1 MLKRAFLSGLL
12 ATGIDIVDLLNA
24 PSNVTRHCL
33 AKDNDIS
40 AAIHFR
46 QSVKDPTLTE
56 IIFYTSEGLVIDS
69 KLAKSIERIFF
80 RENFRKVYFNEIGEI
95 FEDSRAKERYMNAV
109 LEKIDQSIFKKSE
122 IKIATDIMLGSTSD
136 IYPRLMNELGIENI
150 ILNAYKDEK
159 NLSKVANNINKSQKN
174 MENIV
179 KVMQLDCGFLIYPN
193 GQKLQLIDDEGNLVY
208 DYKLLLVI
216 LTMLNN
222 IAQKRVKVLLP
233 AWGPDFME
241 FKNIDIT
248 YAKLSSFKATQ
259 LQEFDLIASTDG
271 HFAFFEFGLNSD
283 AVFSSFKIL
292 ELITKTNMKISKII
306 KDLPYFVFKGENV
319 PCPSEYKGKMMRK
332 FLEEANGKESNSIDG
347 VKIWTD
353 EDEWILMVP
362 DEHAEYLNI
371 YIQAQNHKNASK
383 IFWNYQN
390 KIETWLNE

>member
-1 MLKRAFLSGLL
+1 
-12 ATGIDIVDLLNA
+12 
-24 PSNVTRHCL
+24 
-33 AKDNDIS
+33 
-40 AAIHFR
+40 
-46 QSVKDPTLTE
+46 
-56 IIFYTSEGLVIDS
+56 
-69 KLAKSIERIFF
+69 
-80 RENFRKVYFNEIGEI
+80 
-95 FEDSRAKERYMNAV
+95 
-109 LEKIDQSIFKKSE
+109 
-122 IKIATDIMLGSTSD
+122 
-136 IYPRLMNELGIENI
+136 
-150 ILNAYKDEK
+150 
-159 NLSKVANNINKSQKN
+159 
-174 MENIV
+174 
-179 KVMQLDCGFLIYPN
+179 
-193 GQKLQLIDDEGNLVY
+193 
-208 DYKLLLVI
+208 
-216 LTMLNN
+216 MLNN